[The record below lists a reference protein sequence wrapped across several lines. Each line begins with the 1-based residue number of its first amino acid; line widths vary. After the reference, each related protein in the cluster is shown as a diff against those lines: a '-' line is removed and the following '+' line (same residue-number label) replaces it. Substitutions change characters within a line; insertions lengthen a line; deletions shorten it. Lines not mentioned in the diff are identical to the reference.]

1 MWKAY
6 LKHKDY
12 AFHNFIGV
20 IDMPTNQTHEEMIK
34 SKFIEKFRNPLRN
47 YYTYGFM
54 NYPSIK
60 GCEPNFA
67 TLPGTRKTLDEDWVR
82 LSNILRQDQYFQ
94 WSTERSKVAFISA
107 DSQSQQCNPFHR
119 VYRFSMYTDT
129 DLVIF
134 FNTVLALSDKYELA
148 EAFYSV
154 GECTFPAMKTITDKR
169 NREIERDRRTDS
181 KGITHSYIS
190 LFQSFLENYE
200 RREMTY
206 KQIAAFC
213 APVSKGFL
221 EEDQRVRKYLTPREK
236 LHLLREVSPDGR
248 NIKWKLNEITL
259 RYIISECGD
268 EAELFFDAI
277 DFFSRFFVLGEY
289 GTYLLSRAH
298 KASESVFRFK
308 HEYFAQSL
316 NDYIIID
323 LLKAMEDKLWCK
335 ITQTNPISGE
345 EQHLI
350 CFPLQIRTSQTNGR
364 QYLSFYA
371 PHNHS
376 YSSIRLDLITAL
388 ELIENIEMNG
398 EDISLE
404 NLQIKEEISNALT
417 GIYYSWGVSTTDR
430 QEDNAKCP
438 VPLKEVR
445 LVIQYNPDG
454 SEYYIV
460 NRLNHEKRH
469 GTITILKDKIVFSI
483 KVTDPREMR
492 PWIRSFYSRIVECY
506 GIDTD
511 TFHLAD
517 EVNEYQELDNHFTNF
532 KPDTTFN
539 ANWYI
544 PEGTTFT
551 KVEESDSDSLFNPF
565 FGVYFMLFGDV
576 LSSLYQLGGNHSDC
590 LSANAVKEC
599 IERSY
604 KKREQE
610 TGLFTRRSFVSTQ
623 SKYNLISAL
632 NDNLFIKCGYMEHDT
647 WVEGIPKDKKDYVYH
662 MKYKAVQKTE
672 PDLFFDVI
680 PLTAWEL
687 RWVCTILHDEKMKL
701 FLSPNT
707 INKLLALM
715 PDNIKPINVS
725 NIIVF
730 DRYHSIGHKPNAEVF
745 RVIVSALHKC
755 VSLQIK
761 YTDGKGRKYEGT
773 YFPLHI
779 EYSKRDDRFRLYVV
793 DDTSK
798 HVHIMNIDGITSISN
813 RDRAF
818 SLEDYQ
824 KILSDFLK
832 NTSKQITLEFI
843 DTKNI
848 PDRLL
853 NEFAPWRKR
862 CELINPKTKLYGFT
876 LYYHK
881 YDEIDVLIRLMSYG
895 PYIRIVDKNHFIYKE
910 LMERIEKQNELFRDR
925 EKDR

>member
-1 MWKAY
+1 
-6 LKHKDY
+6 
-12 AFHNFIGV
+12 
-20 IDMPTNQTHEEMIK
+20 MPTNQTHEEMIK

-54 NYPSIK
+54 NYS
-60 GCEPNFA
+60 
-67 TLPGTRKTLDEDWVR
+67 TLPGTRKTLDEDWLR

-94 WSTERSKVAFISA
+94 WSTKKSKVAFISS

-119 VYRFSMYTDT
+119 VYRFSMYTNV

-134 FNTVLALSDKYELA
+134 FNTVLALSEKYELA
-148 EAFYSV
+148 ENFYSI
-154 GECTFPAMKTITDKR
+154 GEDSLPAMKIIDDDRSKEICSEEYKDSNGKVCSIT
-169 NREIERDRRTDS
+169 
-181 KGITHSYIS
+181 S
-190 LFQSFLENYE
+190 LLDSFLENYS
-200 RREMTY
+200 RRELTY

-213 APVSKGFL
+213 EPVSKGFL
-221 EEDQRVRKYLTPREK
+221 EEEQKVRKYLTSREK
-236 LHLLREVSPDGR
+236 LHLLREVSHDKR

-259 RYIISECGD
+259 QHIIAECGD
-268 EAELFFDAI
+268 EADLFFDAL

-298 KASESVFRFK
+298 KMEGSIFRFK
-308 HEYFAQSL
+308 HEYFTQSL

-323 LLKAMEDKLWCK
+323 LLNALEDKLWCK
-335 ITQTNPISGE
+335 ITQSNPISGE

-388 ELIENIEMNG
+388 ELIDNIKMNG
-398 EDISLE
+398 EDISLK
-404 NLQIKEEISNALT
+404 NPQIKEEISNALT
-417 GIYYSWGVSTTDR
+417 GIHYSWGVSTTDR
-430 QEDNAKCP
+430 QENNAQSP

-454 SEYYIV
+454 SEYYII

-469 GTITILKDKIVFSI
+469 GIVTILEDKIIFSI

-517 EVNEYQELDNHFTNF
+517 EVIEYQELDNHFTDLM
-532 KPDTTFN
+532 PDTTFN
-539 ANWYI
+539 TNWYI

-551 KVEESDSDSLFNPF
+551 RAKESDSDSLFNPF

-576 LSSLYQLGGNHSDC
+576 LSSLYRSGQNHSNC
-590 LSANAVKEC
+590 LSAEAIKEC
-599 IERSY
+599 IEPCY
-604 KKREQE
+604 KKREKE
-610 TGLFTRRSFVSTQ
+610 IGLYTRLSFVSPS
-623 SKYNLISAL
+623 SKYNLLSAL
-632 NDNLFIKCGYMEHDT
+632 NRLLFIKCGYMERDT
-647 WVEGIPKDKKDYVYH
+647 WIEDIPKDKKDYVYH
-662 MKYKAVQKTE
+662 MKYKAVQNKK

-680 PLTAWEL
+680 PLTTWEL
-687 RWVCTILHDEKMKL
+687 RWLCTVLHDDKLKL
-701 FLSPNT
+701 FLSSET
-707 INKLLALM
+707 INKLIALM
-715 PDNIKPINVS
+715 PDNIKPIS
-725 NIIVF
+725 LSDIIAF
-730 DRYHSIGHKPNAEVF
+730 DRYHSIGHKPNAGF
-745 RVIVSALHKC
+745 FKAIVSALHKC
-755 VSLQIK
+755 VRLQIK

-773 YFPLHI
+773 YCPLHI
-779 EYSKRDDRFRLYVV
+779 EYSKRDNRFRLYVV
-793 DDTSK
+793 DETSK
-798 HVHIMNIDGITSISN
+798 RVHIMNIDGITSIYQCDSSFCP
-813 RDRAF
+813 D
-818 SLEDYQ
+818 DYQ
-824 KILSDFLK
+824 KILSDFLER
-832 NTSKQITLEFI
+832 TSRKITVEFI

-862 CELINPKTKLYGFT
+862 CKLINPETKLYRFT

-895 PYIRIVDKNHFIYKE
+895 PYIRIVDKDHFLYKE
-910 LMERIEKQNELFRDR
+910 LIERIKKQNELFRDR

>member
-1 MWKAY
+1 
-6 LKHKDY
+6 
-12 AFHNFIGV
+12 
-20 IDMPTNQTHEEMIK
+20 MPTNQTHEEMIK

-107 DSQSQQCNPFHR
+107 DSRSQKCNPFHR
-119 VYRFSMYTDT
+119 VYRFSMYTKA
-129 DLVIF
+129 DLVVL
-134 FNTVLALSDKYELA
+134 FNAILALSEKYELA
-148 EAFYSV
+148 ENFYSV
-154 GECTFPAMKTITDKR
+154 GKCSLPAMKIIDDNRSKEIVIEERKISEWKSHSIT
-169 NREIERDRRTDS
+169 
-181 KGITHSYIS
+181 S
-190 LFQSFLENYE
+190 LLDSFLENYE
-200 RREMTY
+200 HRELTY

-221 EEDQRVRKYLTPREK
+221 EEDQTVRKYLTSREK
-236 LHLLREVSPDGR
+236 LRLFKEVTSNKR
-248 NIKWKLNEITL
+248 NVKWKLNETKL
-259 RYIISECGD
+259 QQFISECGD

-298 KASESVFRFK
+298 KTSESIFRFK

-323 LLKAMEDKLWCK
+323 LLKAMEYKLWCK

-404 NLQIKEEISNALT
+404 NPQIKEEISNALT

-492 PWIRSFYSRIVECY
+492 PWIRSFYSRIIECS

-511 TFHLAD
+511 TFRLLND
-517 EVNEYQELDNHFTNF
+517 VTEYQELDNRFTDLIA
-532 KPDTTFN
+532 DTRFYT
-539 ANWYI
+539 NWYI
-544 PEGTTFT
+544 PEGATFT

-576 LSSLYQLGGNHSDC
+576 LSSLYQLGENHSAY
-590 LSANAVKEC
+590 LSADAVKEC
-599 IERSY
+599 IEGCY

-610 TGLFTRRSFVSTQ
+610 TGLFTRRSFVSTD

-632 NDNLFIKCGYMEHDT
+632 NDYLFIKCGYMEHDT
-647 WVEGIPKDKKDYVYH
+647 WVEGVPKDKKDYVYH
-662 MKYKAVQKTE
+662 MKYKAVPKTE
-672 PDLFFDVI
+672 ADLFFDVI

-687 RWVCTILHDEKMKL
+687 RWLCTVLHDDKMRL
-701 FLSPNT
+701 FLSPDT
-707 INKLLALM
+707 INKLLLLI

-725 NIIVF
+725 DIIVF
-730 DRYHSIGHKPNAEVF
+730 DRYHSISHEPQAEVF
-745 RVIVSALHKC
+745 RAIVSALHKC
-755 VSLQIK
+755 VRLKIR
-761 YTDGKGRKYEGT
+761 YIDGKGRKYKGT
-773 YFPLHI
+773 YCPLHI

-793 DDTSK
+793 DDASK
-798 HVHIMNIDGITSISN
+798 RVRIMNIDGITGINSCGSSFDPN
-813 RDRAF
+813 
-818 SLEDYQ
+818 DYQ
-824 KILSDFLK
+824 KMLSDFLQE
-832 NTSKQITLEFI
+832 NSGSITIEFF

-862 CELINPKTKLYGFT
+862 CELINPKTKLYRFT

-881 YDEIDVLIRLMSYG
+881 YDEVDVLIRLMSYG
-895 PYIRIVDKNHFIYKE
+895 PFIRFVDKDHFIYME
-910 LMERIEKQNELFRDR
+910 LMKRIERQNEFFRNLEIDR
-925 EKDR
+925 

>member
-1 MWKAY
+1 
-6 LKHKDY
+6 
-12 AFHNFIGV
+12 
-20 IDMPTNQTHEEMIK
+20 MPTNQTHEEMIK
-34 SKFIEKFRNPLRN
+34 NKFIEKFRNPLRN

-54 NYPSIK
+54 NYS
-60 GCEPNFA
+60 
-67 TLPGTRKTLDEDWVR
+67 TLSGTRKTLDEDWLR

-119 VYRFSMYTDT
+119 VYRFSMYIDA

-134 FNTVLALSDKYELA
+134 FNTIIALSPKYELA
-148 EAFYSV
+148 ESIYSV
-154 GECTFPAMKTITDKR
+154 GKDSLPAMKIISDH
-169 NREIERDRRTDS
+169 RENEIAPDP
-181 KGITHSYIS
+181 YNN
-190 LFQSFLENYE
+190 FCQNYSC
-200 RREMTY
+200 RELTY

-213 APVSKGFL
+213 EPVSKGFL
-221 EEDQRVRKYLTPREK
+221 EEEQKVRKYLTPREK
-236 LHLLREVSPDGR
+236 LHLLRKVSHDKR

-259 RYIISECGD
+259 QHIIAECGD
-268 EAELFFDAI
+268 EADLFFDAL

-298 KASESVFRFK
+298 KADESIFRFK

-335 ITQTNPISGE
+335 ITQSNPISGE
-345 EQHLI
+345 GQHLI

-364 QYLSFYA
+364 QYLSIYA

-376 YSSIRLDLITAL
+376 YSSIRLDLITDL
-388 ELIENIEMNG
+388 ELIDNIKMNG
-398 EDISLE
+398 EDISLK
-404 NLQIKEEISNALT
+404 NARIKEEISNALT
-417 GIYYSWGVSTTDR
+417 GIHYSWGVSTTDK
-430 QEDNAKCP
+430 QENNAESP

-445 LVIQYNPDG
+445 LVIRYNPDG

-469 GTITILKDKIVFSI
+469 GTITILKDTIVFSI

-492 PWIRSFYSRIVECY
+492 PWIRSFYSRIVECS

-511 TFHLAD
+511 TFRLIND
-517 EVNEYQELDNHFTNF
+517 VTEYQELDNRFADLIA
-532 KPDTTFN
+532 DTRFYT
-539 ANWYI
+539 NWYI
-544 PEGTTFT
+544 PKGTTFT
-551 KVEESDSDSLFNPF
+551 KVEESDSNSLFNPF

-576 LSSLYQLGGNHSDC
+576 LSSLYQLGGNHSNC
-590 LSANAVKEC
+590 LSSDAVKEC
-599 IERSY
+599 IERCY

-610 TGLFTRRSFVSTQ
+610 TGLFTRRSFVSTG

-647 WVEGIPKDKKDYVYH
+647 WIEGIPKDKKDYVYH

-848 PDRLL
+848 PDRIL

-862 CELINPKTKLYGFT
+862 CELINPKTKLYRFT

-910 LMERIEKQNELFRDR
+910 LMERIDKQIELFRERENDR
-925 EKDR
+925 

>member
-1 MWKAY
+1 
-6 LKHKDY
+6 
-12 AFHNFIGV
+12 
-20 IDMPTNQTHEEMIK
+20 MPTNQTHEEMIK

-54 NYPSIK
+54 NYS
-60 GCEPNFA
+60 
-67 TLPGTRKTLDEDWVR
+67 TLSGTRKTLDEDWLR

-119 VYRFSMYTDT
+119 VYRFSMYTKA

-134 FNTVLALSDKYELA
+134 FNTVLALSEIYELA
-148 EAFYSV
+148 ENFFSV
-154 GECTFPAMKTITDKR
+154 GEDSLPALKIIDKDRFEEIISEERKISDGISHSIT
-169 NREIERDRRTDS
+169 
-181 KGITHSYIS
+181 S
-190 LFQSFLENYE
+190 LLDSFLENYE
-200 RREMTY
+200 RRELTY

-221 EEDQRVRKYLTPREK
+221 EEDQIVRKYLTPREN
-236 LHLLREVSPDGR
+236 LHLLREVSSDKR
-248 NIKWKLNEITL
+248 NVKWKLSKITL
-259 RYIISECGD
+259 QYIISECGD
-268 EAELFFDAI
+268 AADLFFDAI

-289 GTYLLSRAH
+289 GTYFLSRAH
-298 KASESVFRFK
+298 KADRSIFRFK

-335 ITQTNPISGE
+335 ITQSNPMSGE

-350 CFPLQIRTSQTNGR
+350 CFPLQIRASQTNGR

-388 ELIENIEMNG
+388 ELIDNIKMNG
-398 EDISLE
+398 EDISLK
-404 NLQIKEEISNALT
+404 NSQIKEEISNALT
-417 GIYYSWGVSTTDR
+417 GIRYSWGVSTTDR
-430 QEDNAKCP
+430 QENNAQSP

-454 SEYYIV
+454 SEYYII

-469 GTITILKDKIVFSI
+469 GTITIQKDRIVFSI

-492 PWIRSFYSRIVECY
+492 PWIRSFYSRIVECS

-511 TFHLAD
+511 AFHLSD
-517 EVNEYQELDNHFTNF
+517 EVNEYQELDSHFKDL
-532 KPDTTFN
+532 KPDTSFN
-539 ANWYI
+539 SNWFI
-544 PEGTTFT
+544 PKGTSFT
-551 KVEESDSDSLFNPF
+551 RIKESISDSLFNPF

-576 LSSLYQLGGNHSDC
+576 LSSLYESGKNHSDC
-590 LSANAVKEC
+590 LSADALKEC
-599 IERSY
+599 IESCY

-610 TGLFTRRSFVSTQ
+610 IGLHTRLSFVSSK
-623 SKYNLISAL
+623 SKYNLLSAL
-632 NDNLFIKCGYMEHDT
+632 NRFLFIKCGYMEYDT
-647 WVEGIPKDKKDYVYH
+647 WVEGAPEDKKDYVYH
-662 MKYKAVQKTE
+662 MKYKAVQKME

-687 RWVCTILHDEKMKL
+687 RWLCTILNDDKMNL
-701 FLSPNT
+701 FLSSDT
-707 INKLLALM
+707 INKLLALI
-715 PDNIKPINVS
+715 PDSIKPINVS
-725 NIIVF
+725 DIVVF
-730 DRYHSIGHKPNAEVF
+730 DRYHSKGHKPNAEF
-745 RVIVSALHKC
+745 FQALISALHKG
-755 VSLQIK
+755 VRLQIR
-761 YTDGKGRKYEGT
+761 YTDGKGRKYKGT
-773 YFPLHI
+773 YCPLHI

-793 DDTSK
+793 DDASK
-798 HVHIMNIDGITSISN
+798 RVRIMNIDGITGITPCYST
-813 RDRAF
+813 F
-818 SLEDYQ
+818 SPEDYQ
-824 KILSDFLK
+824 KILSDFLQ
-832 NTSKQITLEFI
+832 NTSKQITVEFI

-862 CELINPKTKLYGFT
+862 CELINPKTKLYRFT

-910 LMERIEKQNELFRDR
+910 LMERIEKQNELFRNR